1 MGLISDVLTDDAAYF
16 VDADLVDSESIV
28 YVKRSGATRTI
39 NAVVQRRAL
48 EDLKSSASRLLVPSI
63 MITVANS
70 TTTGIATSEV
80 DKGSDAVQIPD
91 RLGGTTRTLSILE
104 IVSQDAGM
112 VTYAVK

>member
-1 MGLISDVLTDDAAYF
+1 MGLISTILADDAVYF
-16 VDADLVDSESIV
+16 ADADLVDSESIV
-28 YVKRSGATRTI
+28 YVKRDGTTRTI

-48 EDLKSSASRLLVPSI
+48 EDLKSSSSRMLVPSI
-63 MITVANS
+63 MITVTNS

-80 DKGSDAVQIPD
+80 DKGSDSVQLAE

-104 IVSQDAGM
+104 IISQDAGM